1 MLDTSFISVCW
12 LWTPPT
18 TRINDDVDFGFCFDI
33 APGGIT
39 FERAPFKLTAEMVSV
54 MGGTTD
60 SQPYLWFEELC
71 VKAFLVCRQYVD
83 KLTHCIVLMLDSG
96 YDLSITGNE
105 STLTCGSSL
114 PCFKPETIQNFRDR
128 FELDKTDREAAD
140 YMRHLVK
147 KSYGSYST
155 GQYDRFQH
163 LTNGIPY

>member
-1 MLDTSFISVCW
+1 
-12 LWTPPT
+12 
-18 TRINDDVDFGFCFDI
+18 
-33 APGGIT
+33 
-39 FERAPFKLTAEMVSV
+39 MVSV

-96 YDLSITGNE
+96 
-105 STLTCGSSL
+105 L